1 MSETIF
7 SKILRKEI
15 PATILY
21 EDDLAMAFMDVHPQ
35 APVHFLVIPKKAI
48 PSLATLEEADIAILG
63 HLQWVICQQA
73 RALGLSESGYRVVT
87 NIGADG
93 GQSVPHLHYHVLGGR
108 AMSWPPG

>member
-7 SKILRKEI
+7 SKILSKEI

-21 EDDLAMAFMDVHPQ
+21 EDDMAMAFLDVHPQ
-35 APVHFLVIPKKAI
+35 APVHFLVIPKKPI
-48 PSLATLEEADIAILG
+48 VSLATAEVEDIAILG
-63 HLQWVICQQA
+63 HLQWVIRHQA
-73 RALGLSESGYRVVT
+73 QVLGLSETGYRVVT

-108 AMSWPPG
+108 PMSWPPG